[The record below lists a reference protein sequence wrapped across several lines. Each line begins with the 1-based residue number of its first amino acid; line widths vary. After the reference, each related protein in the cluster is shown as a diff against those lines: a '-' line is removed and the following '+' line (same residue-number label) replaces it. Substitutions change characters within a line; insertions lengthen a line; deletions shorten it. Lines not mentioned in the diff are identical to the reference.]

1 MKNIYSPADI
11 ERLLESILGRP
22 ADIARLPEQERALAT
37 ERRNVFVDAVGAA
50 VAAEVLTLRSGSI
63 RPVVVFAGDDLNGAY
78 AFAAATA
85 LHDAGCPASVY
96 FINVANTRCADVV
109 RARTIF
115 LETAG
120 QGFLFETVDM
130 DLQMPEFVPGM
141 IVVDGLFG
149 REYKKPL
156 RGGYQVLARKINA
169 SEGFVV
175 SIDLPSGMTP
185 DLSVGMINNNIVHAS
200 LTLTLVGPS
209 LAFYMP
215 ENADLRGRWKALPLP
230 YPRDLLH
237 GIRCRARLVDAA
249 GVRKIMPRRNPFASK
264 ADLGTALVCA
274 GSYGMLGAAVLA
286 TRGALRSG
294 CGKVVCRAPRCAFYV
309 MQTAV
314 PAAMFETDGEPLDIH
329 SFDSDIE
336 ADAVAIGPG
345 IGRSE
350 ATVLALDSFLKYMR
364 AKRRPVILDADA
376 LNCISRRPS
385 MLDYLPPRSIL
396 TPHAGE
402 FDRIFGS
409 HPTAST
415 RLLKAIEA
423 AAHYNVVIVLKGHYT
438 QTVWPDGSVLVN
450 SSGTEAL
457 ATAGSGDV
465 LTGLMAGLMAQK
477 MPPEYAAVAAV
488 YIHGLAGKIAA
499 ASNGIAGTTSED
511 IADALGPAIQ
521 SLTEQQQKR

>member
-200 LTLTLVGPS
+200 LTLTPVS
-209 LAFYMP
+209 YTH
-215 ENADLRGRWKALPLP
+215 LRA
-230 YPRDLLH
+230 H
-237 GIRCRARLVDAA
+237 
-249 GVRKIMPRRNPFASK
+249 
-264 ADLGTALVCA
+264 
-274 GSYGMLGAAVLA
+274 
-286 TRGALRSG
+286 
-294 CGKVVCRAPRCAFYV
+294 
-309 MQTAV
+309 
-314 PAAMFETDGEPLDIH
+314 ET
-329 SFDSDIE
+329 
-336 ADAVAIGPG
+336 
-345 IGRSE
+345 
-350 ATVLALDSFLKYMR
+350 
-364 AKRRPVILDADA
+364 
-376 LNCISRRPS
+376 
-385 MLDYLPPRSIL
+385 
-396 TPHAGE
+396 
-402 FDRIFGS
+402 
-409 HPTAST
+409 
-415 RLLKAIEA
+415 
-423 AAHYNVVIVLKGHYT
+423 
-438 QTVWPDGSVLVN
+438 
-450 SSGTEAL
+450 
-457 ATAGSGDV
+457 
-465 LTGLMAGLMAQK
+465 
-477 MPPEYAAVAAV
+477 
-488 YIHGLAGKIAA
+488 
-499 ASNGIAGTTSED
+499 
-511 IADALGPAIQ
+511 
-521 SLTEQQQKR
+521 

>member
-215 ENADLRGRWKALPLP
+215 ENADLLGRWKALPLP

-286 TRGALRSG
+286 TRGSLRSG
-294 CGKVVCRAPRCAFYV
+294 CGNVVCRAPRCAFYV

-314 PAAMFETDGEPLDIH
+314 PAAMFETDGSDFDIQRFETQH
-329 SFDSDIE
+329 E
-336 ADAVAIGPG
+336 ADAIAVGPG
-345 IGRSE
+345 LGHSD
-350 ATVLALDSFLKYMR
+350 ATIFGLERFLKNCQ
-364 AKRRPVILDADA
+364 AQGRPLIIDADA

-385 MLDYLPPRSIL
+385 MIDFVPAGSVI
-396 TPHAGE
+396 TPHARE
-402 FDRIFGS
+402 FDRLFGQQSS
-409 HPTAST
+409 HST
-415 RLLKAIEA
+415 RLLKAIEMA
-423 AAHYNVVIVLKGHYT
+423 SRYKITIVLKGHYT
-438 QTVWPDGSVLVN
+438 FTVWPDGEVLVN
-450 SSGTEAL
+450 ASGTDAL

-465 LTGLMAGLMAQK
+465 LTGLIAGLTAQHLA
-477 MPPEYAAVAAV
+477 PEVAAVAAV
-488 YIHGLAGKIAA
+488 YLH
-499 ASNGIAGTTSED
+499 GIAGKLAAARNGVRGTTAED
-511 IADALGPAIQ
+511 IADNVGLAIETICNPP
-521 SLTEQQQKR
+521 S